1 MIKIELSPEVERAL
15 SAAFPVPKNAAR
27 RALSKYVQVLEQL
40 LTQAMMYGRTPEQ
53 VKLNTY
59 SISLHR
65 LANEGGQIGPKRQRV
80 HAWLREKGLELVRTV
95 TQGSNLNGIVS
106 TVKLTEWTM
115 LIPETSDLPSKEER
129 TISIHRASNQAL
141 NSAERASSQ
150 EVDWLDVDIKSLNA
164 YMQWVAEQ
172 STLISK
178 EEKQRILLQAGSIH
192 AEASSN
198 GGRYA
203 QIKKPSVFG
212 RMYYEGL
219 SIQNVNKELRRA
231 VLGDCWEYD
240 IRSSVIAWKMGFAKE
255 CLASLG
261 SLQSIRQAFA
271 ATTSYLE
278 DRDDFMRTVRHF
290 IFLEGSK
297 VPRELQR
304 KLLKQAVTAIS
315 FGARATTTGWFNM
328 AGQWTNPALVE
339 ILKNAE
345 ERQRF
350 LGDPTIRKIIQEQ
363 NQLDDFIFDMFKRE
377 AEDFLKQPY
386 LQTPSGRVSKSKVL
400 AFFYQHSETQVMNV
414 VREVAAK
421 YGRLPL
427 ACIHDAIFFRQ
438 RLGPELKSE
447 IESEMRDQTANPYW
461 KLGAN
466 ELHRY
471 CCVSKDVLEYEDLHK
486 RWIQL
491 EESSAMGYISPWS

>member
-1 MIKIELSPEVERAL
+1 VIKIELSPEVERAL

-106 TVKLTEWTM
+106 TVKLTDWTM

-261 SLQSIRQAFA
+261 SLQSIRQFKEIQHPKKIKPWWW
-271 ATTSYLE
+271 TSVDGRTCL
-278 DRDDFMRTVRHF
+278 TVRYGVKT
-290 IFLEGSK
+290 LELVNGRNAVETDGIDGVISTLEVVQK
-297 VPRELQR
+297 AAQAGELDLQ
-304 KLLKQAVTAIS
+304 IE
-315 FGARATTTGWFNM
+315 
-328 AGQWTNPALVE
+328 AL
-339 ILKNAE
+339 
-345 ERQRF
+345 
-350 LGDPTIRKIIQEQ
+350 
-363 NQLDDFIFDMFKRE
+363 
-377 AEDFLKQPY
+377 
-386 LQTPSGRVSKSKVL
+386 VSKSL
-400 AFFYQHSETQVMNV
+400 
-414 VREVAAK
+414 
-421 YGRLPL
+421 
-427 ACIHDAIFFRQ
+427 DAPKPARHTLSL
-438 RLGPELKSE
+438 RKP
-447 IESEMRDQTANPYW
+447 A
-461 KLGAN
+461 
-466 ELHRY
+466 
-471 CCVSKDVLEYEDLHK
+471 
-486 RWIQL
+486 
-491 EESSAMGYISPWS
+491 